1 MAHAHVILN
10 PAADRGRAGARL
22 GELCAALGR
31 MGLRFTLVR
40 TERPGHGT
48 ELARQA
54 LTEGAELVVAAGGDG
69 TVNEVAQALVGQKVP
84 LGVIPLGSGNDY
96 IRALGIPNDLARSV
110 GVLSRGG
117 TRPVD
122 VGRVAGRF
130 YLNSLGIG
138 LDAQIAWNYQK
149 MRFLKGELG
158 YLWAA
163 LLEISRF
170 HPFHAEL
177 MVGNK
182 IQMVDLLM
190 LSVMNGPYAGG
201 GFRLAPGARAD
212 DGKLD
217 LVTIGDYPRI
227 SRLPILFLVRQG
239 GHLRLRRVRANLV
252 SGIRIRTDLPVL
264 VHMDGELLPR
274 MDQLGIEVLSGALQ
288 VIA

>member
-1 MAHAHVILN
+1 
-10 PAADRGRAGARL
+10 
-22 GELCAALGR
+22 

-40 TERPGHGT
+40 TEWPGHAT

-54 LTEGAELVVAAGGDG
+54 LAEGAELVVAAGGDG
-69 TVNEVAQALVGQKVP
+69 TANEVAQALVGQNVP
-84 LGVIPLGSGNDY
+84 LGIIPLGSGNDY
-96 IRALGIPNDLARSV
+96 IRALGVPNDLARAV
-110 GVLSRGG
+110 EVLSRGG

-122 VGRVAGRF
+122 VGRVADRF

-138 LDAQIAWNYQK
+138 LDAQIAWDYQR

-163 LLEISRF
+163 LLETGRF
-170 HPFHAEL
+170 HPFRAEL

-182 IQMVDLLM
+182 VQMVDLLM

-217 LVTIGDYPRI
+217 LIMIGDYPRI
-227 SRLPILFLVRQG
+227 SRLPILFLVRPG

-252 SGIRIRTDLPVL
+252 AGIRIRTDLPVP

-274 MDQLGIEVLSGALQ
+274 MDQLGIEVLAGALR
-288 VIA
+288 VVA